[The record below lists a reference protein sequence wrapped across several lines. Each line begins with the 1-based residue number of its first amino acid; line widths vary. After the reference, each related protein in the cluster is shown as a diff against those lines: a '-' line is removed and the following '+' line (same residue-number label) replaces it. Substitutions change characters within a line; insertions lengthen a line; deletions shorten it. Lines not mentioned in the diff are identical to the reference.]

1 VEVMSWIHEL
11 VMKIKARATNVFILV
26 TSDFDRITQ
35 LLNTIPTELFSYKSN
50 GKTVNRSPAVLDV
63 NLNKL
68 YKDNNELPTT
78 SLVQLLNDMPRWL
91 SENPGTFLVIHY
103 VWSEQQAQSLTPQLI
118 STAQNSLVYGSNSVV
133 AVFTVSEFLFPT
145 PLLKFCHV
153 INIPISTDEE
163 RQTKLREII
172 NAIVSARPELS
183 DQLRLTDEIVVAS
196 RGLTLKETESATLES
211 IFKYRTL
218 KKEVYTEYK
227 QSLFTKYGLTL
238 TYPSTT
244 FEHVGGYDYL
254 KEYFR
259 NRLKKAITSPETLRF
274 YGLEPPRGIIM
285 YGPPGTGKSFI
296 ASALAAEIGIPMVKL
311 SPADFLRGIVGE
323 SEARVRQIVSLLES
337 LSPVIVFIDEFESMG
352 MARGIQAV
360 TDSGVSRRVQNMLLE
375 WMGDRNRASFVVG
388 ATNFIE
394 QVDPAFIRPGRID
407 EVVPMLYPDYEARLE
422 ILQIHTSKVRKIPV
436 EGVDLSE
443 IASKT
448 PLWTGAELEKL
459 CIVSAQL
466 ALDRNSKKV
475 TMEHFDEALKA
486 LSIDTVEREN
496 NLRRMVENLKKMENV
511 NQIIL
516 RKALQVLKKEPTDR
530 LAQIA
535 KEL

>member
-1 VEVMSWIHEL
+1 MSWISEL
-11 VMKIKARATNVFILV
+11 TLKIRARATNVFILV

-35 LLNTIPTELFSYKSN
+35 LLNTIPTEIFSYKVE
-50 GKTVNRSPAVLDV
+50 GKTVNRIPAILDV

-68 YKDNNELPTT
+68 YKDNSEQPVTQLT
-78 SLVQLLNDMPRWL
+78 QLLQDMPRWL
-91 SENPGTFLVIHY
+91 SDHPGTFLVIHY
-103 VWSEQQAQSLTPQLI
+103 VWSEHQAQSLTPQLI
-118 STAQNSLVYGSNSVV
+118 STAQNSMVYGSNSVV

-153 INIPISTDEE
+153 INIPVSTDEE
-163 RQTKLREII
+163 RQAKLREIV
-172 NAIVSARPELS
+172 NAIVTARPELAE
-183 DQLRLTDEIVVAS
+183 QLKITDEIIVAS
-196 RGLTLKETESATLES
+196 KGLTLKETESATLES
-211 IFKYRTL
+211 IFKHRTL
-218 KKEVYTEYK
+218 KKEVFTEYK
-227 QSLFTKYGLTL
+227 QGLFAKYGLTL

-244 FEHVGGYDYL
+244 FDHVGGYNYL
-254 KEYFR
+254 KEYFK
-259 NRLKKAITSPETLRF
+259 NRLKKAIASPETLRF

-285 YGPPGTGKSFI
+285 YGPPGTGKSFL

-323 SEARVRQIVSLLES
+323 SEARVRQIVNLLES

-375 WMGDRNRASFVVG
+375 WLGDRNRTSFVVG

-422 ILQIHTSKVRKIPV
+422 ILQIHTSKIRKIPLKDV
-436 EGVDLSE
+436 NLSE

-448 PLWTGAELEKL
+448 SLWTGAELEKL
-459 CIVSAQL
+459 CITSAQL
-466 ALDRNSKKV
+466 ALDQDSKNV
-475 TMEHFDEALKA
+475 TVDHFEEALRA
-486 LSIDTVEREN
+486 LSIDILEREN
-496 NLRRMVENLKKMENV
+496 NLKRMIENLKKMENV

-516 RKALQVLKKEPTDR
+516 SKALQVLRKEPRDR

-535 KEL
+535 KEI